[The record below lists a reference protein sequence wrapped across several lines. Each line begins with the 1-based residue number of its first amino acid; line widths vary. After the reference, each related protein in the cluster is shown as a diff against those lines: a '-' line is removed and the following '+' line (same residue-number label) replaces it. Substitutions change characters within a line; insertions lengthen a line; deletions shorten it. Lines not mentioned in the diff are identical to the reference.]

1 MNGMADCT
9 LTAGKWDV
17 SIPGMIPSRILRDFS
32 VALGAATIVAA
43 GFLLQ
48 TPAETQAARPAR
60 VGGKPNM
67 NGIWQALN
75 TANYDI
81 LSHQAKAALAFR
93 PGPVVPVPA
102 AQVVALGA
110 VGAVPAGNGIV
121 EGDEIPYLPEAAKK
135 QKENQENWLD
145 RDPEIKCYLP
155 GVPRANYMPM
165 PFQILHSDKAVFFA
179 YEYAG
184 AVRNILLTDPGPA
197 PVDSWMGQSVG
208 KWEGDTFVVTV
219 TGFNDQTWFDRAGNH
234 HSDKL
239 KVTERYTMQGPDHM
253 WYEATIEDPVTFS
266 KPWKMRFPL
275 YRHIN
280 PDARLN
286 QFKCVEFVEELLYG
300 KYRKTPVQ

>member
-1 MNGMADCT
+1 
-9 LTAGKWDV
+9 V
-17 SIPGMIPSRILRDFS
+17 FS
-32 VALGAATIVAA
+32 AVVVAT
-43 GFLLQ
+43 GFWFG
-48 TPAETQAARPAR
+48 TPAETQATRPAR
-60 VGGKPNM
+60 IAGKPNL

-75 TANYDI
+75 TANYNV

-102 AQVVALGA
+102 APVLAFGA

-121 EGDEIPYLPEAAKK
+121 EGDEIPYLPEAARK
-135 QKENQENWLD
+135 QQENEANWLD

-184 AVRNILLTDPGPA
+184 AVRNILLKDPGPA

-208 KWEGDTFVVTV
+208 VWEKDTFVVTV

-234 HSDKL
+234 HSEKL
-239 KVTERYTMQGPDHM
+239 KVTERYTPQGPDHM
-253 WYEATIEDPVTFS
+253 WYEATIEDPATFS

-286 QFKCVEFVEELLYG
+286 QFKCVEFVEELMYG
-300 KYRKTPVQ
+300 KLRKTPVQ